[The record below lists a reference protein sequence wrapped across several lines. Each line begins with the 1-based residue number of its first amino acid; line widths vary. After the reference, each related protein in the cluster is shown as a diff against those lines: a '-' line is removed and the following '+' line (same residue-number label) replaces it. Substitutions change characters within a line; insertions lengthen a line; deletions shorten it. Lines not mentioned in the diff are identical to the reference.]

1 MATMNLNSI
10 VKSAQE
16 HNVTEYQLIMGS
28 SKSGKNVNAILVGG
42 YKFDRLSNLTK
53 AEIDIIMDDIAC
65 NGVAVAYEHHTYGR
79 NSVAKQKVNEGHG
92 RSNDERLAYLLE
104 QMMTYAKRF
113 SGVQFIGQTMESV
126 FDQLIE
132 RETITLEQWVKGM
145 KDWHG
150 VNAKAKVLDAIKNK
164 TMHIVEDKAIC
175 DVTFRNF
182 ITEYAKQNKLTIP
195 NEEQKGQM
203 IAVYLKGLERV

>member
-1 MATMNLNSI
+1 MNLNSV

-16 HNVTEYQLIMGS
+16 HNVTDYQLIMGS
-28 SKSGKNVNAILVGG
+28 AKNGKNVNAILVGG

-92 RSNDERLAYLLE
+92 RTDDERIAYLLK

-113 SGVQFIGQTMESV
+113 SGIQFIGQTMESV

-132 RETITLEQWVKGM
+132 RESLTLEQWVKGM
-145 KDWHG
+145 RDWHG
-150 VNAKAKVLDAIKNK
+150 SNAKALVLNAIGKS
-164 TMHIVEDKAIC
+164 MHIVDNKAVC
-175 DVTFRNF
+175 DATFRGF
-182 ITEYAKQNKLTIP
+182 ISEYAKQNGLTEP
-195 NEEQKGQM
+195 NEEQKGKM